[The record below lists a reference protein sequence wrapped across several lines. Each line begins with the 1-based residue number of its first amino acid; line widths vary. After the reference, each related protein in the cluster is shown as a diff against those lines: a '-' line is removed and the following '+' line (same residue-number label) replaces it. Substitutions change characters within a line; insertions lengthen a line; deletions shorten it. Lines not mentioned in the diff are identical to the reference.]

1 MPDETSRNA
10 GETESP
16 RSFLLDDPTRVYRVE
31 KGYLDIFAVEVE
43 DGEIIDRWLF
53 VTRVPEGRLA
63 YAMTPPRAL
72 HTLLAVPSL
81 NAALVEDDRDA
92 VMSMDDFD
100 LDALVKI
107 EEWVFALAEFLAT
120 GLAPPRDAHLL
131 EADPD
136 VPYEPGAVSTH
147 HQEILWV
154 SASSPTRLIGRR
166 ELEIGG
172 AGDDIVPLSERTWL
186 EFDSETRITGVHT
199 PAMLVSGGLWPA
211 LERFGQLVLGY
222 AALLSIDNMDVARR
236 RHHDSWIAHQAAGAK
251 MFQDLTRVLNPSEES
266 HSPGLAARSP
276 QQAAA
281 RMVAASVGVTLGEVA
296 DVKDGNPLE
305 TVPAMTRGAGIR
317 TRRIEVPSGW
327 WRRDGPSFFGLRDD
341 KPVAVLADGRGAYR
355 AVDGES
361 GEGIED
367 FETIDRNGLMFYA
380 PLPDNIKTGLEALR
394 HTLRGRAGDIL
405 MLTAMA
411 VLGGLAALL
420 TPIVTGELLA
430 NIVPRADASMWIAAL
445 GALFL
450 SACGIAMFEIVRA
463 IAILRIEGRAEER
476 LQVAVWN
483 RLLSLPV
490 GFFRDYTAGDL
501 ADRANGVSEIRRNLT
516 GATATAIVGGVF
528 SVFSYA
534 LIFYYSWQLAL
545 CAGAVVLVLAGLTW
559 LLSHHHRIHYR
570 AAFRIR
576 GEIDGFVFQI
586 ISGLTKLRLANAEND
601 ALSRWAERYAAQR
614 REILAARLWASAQIA
629 VNGMFIPL
637 STLVLFAFIW
647 YALIQNQDQPVFGL
661 GDFLSSTGAFGQFA
675 GAVTGLTLAWNTV
688 VGILPLFERV
698 QPILDAKPEDV
709 GANALPH
716 DLTGRIEFAS
726 VGFRYLPDVPKAVDD
741 LSFVIEPGDH
751 VAFVGP
757 SGSGKSTI
765 YRLLLG
771 FEHPDTGAI
780 FLDGHDLSALDL
792 PAVRA
797 RMGVVMQN
805 GQLAA
810 STIFKNVAGSS
821 TLTLDEAWEA
831 VRAVGLEED
840 IRAMPMGMHT
850 LLPEGSNDL
859 SGGQRQRLQ
868 IARALAHKPR
878 ILLFDEATSAL
889 DNYTQAI
896 VQASLKKLS
905 VTRVVIAHR
914 LTTIQDVDRI
924 FVLDK
929 GHIVETGRYDELMA
943 ADGAFAAL
951 ARRQLI

>member
-1 MPDETSRNA
+1 MPDETPQDAAQR
-10 GETESP
+10 T
-16 RSFLLDDPTRVYRVE
+16 RSFLLDDPARVYRVE
-31 KGYLDIFAVEVE
+31 KGYLDVFAVEVE
-43 DGEIIDRWLF
+43 DGEIVDRWLF
-53 VTRVPEGRLA
+53 VTRVAAGGLA
-63 YAMTPPRAL
+63 YAMTPPKAL
-72 HTLLAVPSL
+72 HRLLAVPSL
-81 NAALVEDDRDA
+81 NADLVEDDRDA
-92 VMSMDDFD
+92 VMSEDDFN

-107 EEWVFALAEFLAT
+107 EEWVFALSEFLAT
-120 GLAPPRDAHLL
+120 GLAPPRDARLL

-136 VPYEPGAVSTH
+136 VPHEPGAVSTH

-154 SASSPTRLIGRR
+154 SASGPTRLIGRP
-166 ELEIGG
+166 ELEIDG
-172 AGDDIVPLSERTWL
+172 AEGDPIPLSERTWL
-186 EFDSETRITGVHT
+186 EFDSETRITGIHT

-236 RHHDSWIAHQAAGAK
+236 RHHDSWVAHQAAGAK
-251 MFQDLTRVLNPSEES
+251 MFRDLSKVLNPSEEI
-266 HSPGLAARSP
+266 HSLGLAARSP
-276 QQAAA
+276 QQETA
-281 RMVAASVGVTLGEVA
+281 RMVAASIGVTLGEA
-296 DVKDGNPLE
+296 AGVKDGNPLE
-305 TVPAMTRGAGIR
+305 TVPAMTRTAGIR
-317 TRRIEVPSGW
+317 TRRIEVPPRW
-327 WRRDGPSFFGLRDD
+327 WRRDGPSFFGLRDG

-355 AVDGES
+355 AIDGES
-361 GEGIED
+361 GEEID
-367 FETIDRNGLMFYA
+367 DLETVDRNGLMFYA
-380 PLPDNIKTGLEALR
+380 PLPETVNNGLDALR
-394 HTLRGRAGDIL
+394 HTLRGRGGDIL
-405 MLTAMA
+405 MVAAMA

-450 SACGIAMFEIVRA
+450 GACGIATFEIVRA

-501 ADRANGVSEIRRNLT
+501 ADRANGVSEIRRQLT

-545 CAGAVVLVLAGLTW
+545 CAGALVSVLIGLTW
-559 LLSHHHRIHYR
+559 LLSHYHRIHYR
-570 AAFRIR
+570 EAFRLR
-576 GEIDGFVFQI
+576 GQIDGFVFQI
-586 ISGLTKLRLANAEND
+586 ISGLSKLRLANAEND

-614 REILAARLWASAQIA
+614 REILAARLWASGQIA
-629 VNGMFIPL
+629 VNGMFAPL
-637 STLVLFAFIW
+637 ATLALFAFIW
-647 YALIQNQDQPVFGL
+647 YALIHDQAEAAFGL
-661 GDFLSSTGAFGQFA
+661 GDFLSSTVAFGQFA
-675 GAVTGLTLAWNTV
+675 GAVTGLTLAWNTAV
-688 VGILPLFERV
+688 TVLPLFERV
-698 QPILDAKPEDV
+698 QPILDAKPETAGTTV
-709 GANALPH
+709 LSH
-716 DLTGRIEFAS
+716 DLAGRIEFAN

-741 LSFVIEPGDH
+741 VSFVIEPGDH

-771 FEHPDTGAI
+771 FESPDTGAI
-780 FLDGHDLSALDL
+780 FLDGHDLSGLDL

-805 GQLAA
+805 GQLSA
-810 STIFKNVAGSS
+810 STIYKNIAGSS

-831 VRAVGLEED
+831 AHAVGLKED

-924 FVLDK
+924 FVLSK
-929 GHIVETGRYDELMA
+929 GRIVEAGRYDELMA
-943 ADGAFAAL
+943 ADGTFATL